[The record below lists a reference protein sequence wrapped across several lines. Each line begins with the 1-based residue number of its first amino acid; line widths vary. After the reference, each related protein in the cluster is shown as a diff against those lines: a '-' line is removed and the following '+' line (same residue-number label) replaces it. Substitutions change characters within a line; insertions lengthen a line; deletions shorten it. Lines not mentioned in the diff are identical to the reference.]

1 MADKYCLAN
10 IKQSNAPKGR
20 ILKSLRYLKQ
30 GSTSLD
36 LNDIETIRDAPK
48 DASTEND
55 TPRDTLD
62 GNLLAFEGKSKSFK
76 DVKSNTN
83 HLPRRRESRQ
93 FLRQSISVT
102 GK

>member
-10 IKQSNAPKGR
+10 IKQSNTQKGR

-36 LNDIETIRDAPK
+36 LNDIETIRDSPK
-48 DASTEND
+48 HASIEND
-55 TPRDTLD
+55 RSRDTLD
-62 GNLLAFEGKSKSFK
+62 GNPLAFEGKSKSFK
-76 DVKSNTN
+76 EVKSNTN
-83 HLPRRRESRQ
+83 HLPTRRQSRQ
-93 FLRQSISVT
+93 YLRQSISVT